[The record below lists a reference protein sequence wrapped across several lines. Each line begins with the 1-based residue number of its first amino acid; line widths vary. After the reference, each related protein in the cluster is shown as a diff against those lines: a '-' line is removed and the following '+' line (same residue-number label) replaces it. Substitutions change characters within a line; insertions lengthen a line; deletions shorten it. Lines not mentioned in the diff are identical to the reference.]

1 MGKGIYGKGGYKSFD
16 EMMDR
21 ARRAEFIPFDDI
33 AEDKM
38 IEEGGSFHCS
48 AIDYPAHDHSVSFR
62 YCSLVITRAKP
73 PRRTAEVTDLISGC
87 LISVDASGHPVASI
101 MKSTK

>member
-48 AIDYPAHDHSVSFR
+48 AIDYPLTITPFR
-62 YCSLVITRAKP
+62 SDTARSLLPGRNHRGG
-73 PRRTAEVTDLISGC
+73 PRRSRI
-87 LISVDASGHPVASI
+87 
-101 MKSTK
+101 